1 LSATSS
7 SWQFQKG
14 VSSSPLYVS
23 QNWDLEDE
31 LYQEDSLVKVYKN
44 MEKEE
49 VQQPSKG
56 VEVNFTNNSG

>member
-1 LSATSS
+1 M
-7 SWQFQKG
+7 
-14 VSSSPLYVS
+14 YVS

-56 VEVNFTNNSG
+56 DEVNCANNSG